1 MLKEEI
7 IRSDFLARGMRAT
20 ALLLCLLMISV
31 AFSGC
36 FGNVDED
43 PDVEIMVSEDQ
54 SLTATR
60 GQIYTLGV
68 ESNVPYTVHRPHGT
82 FFVDEFGVLRDA
94 MNMTYDVSITEV
106 ELLVLDTEL
115 ASFEISVTAGDYI
128 WNQTLE
134 IVNSESMMLVD
145 GRRAYDTID
154 MLTSQYNNRWCATAS
169 AGPVSNHE
177 SGAAYEAAAEAMADN
192 MWEMGFDFVEVT
204 RYEDDPA
211 QLNVVGYN
219 WGRVN
224 PDEYIVIGGHFDI
237 AYALTPPSGGT
248 NEGANDDTSGS
259 TVSLEMAQA
268 LAQMEFDHTVVA
280 ALWACEEEGLL
291 GSRAYVDHLPENV
304 SVRAYMNFDMVAL
317 NYPIVPPSEPI
328 IGPGGEIFSA
338 TKYDWTISIAGAN
351 DSNMNRM
358 YDWVSITI
366 DEDLAYQPTAGN
378 PITWQIAESCASD
391 HCSFFSAGYPT
402 FNFFSP
408 GGDIS
413 FWQEWHSPSDTL
425 EFMTAKAGGEE
436 GMASGFN
443 SLVWTALD
451 LFVRVDNAEDF
462 YGNWY
467 TAEEG

>member
-1 MLKEEI
+1 VRRRK
-7 IRSDFLARGMRAT
+7 GMRAT
-20 ALLLCLLMISV
+20 AVLLGLLMFSV

-36 FGNVDED
+36 FGNLDDSD
-43 PDVEIMVSEDQ
+43 PAPNLSIPEELNSN
-54 SLTATR
+54 TATR
-60 GQIYTLGV
+60 GQIYTMTIQ
-68 ESNVPYTVHRPHGT
+68 SNVDYTVHRANGT
-82 FFVDEFGVLRDA
+82 FFVDEFGVFRDA
-94 MNMTYDVSITEV
+94 MEMTFDQSIEEV
-106 ELLVLDTEL
+106 KLLIMDTEL
-115 ASFEISVTAGDYI
+115 PSIDLMITAGDEM
-128 WNQTLE
+128 WNGTIELTDSDE
-134 IVNSESMMLVD
+134 MMIVD

-154 MLTSQYNNRWCATAS
+154 MLTTSYNNRWCASAS
-169 AGPVSNHE
+169 VHE
-177 SGAAYEAAAEAMADN
+177 GGAAYEAAAEAMADN
-192 MWEMGFDFVEVT
+192 MWSMGFDFVEVT
-204 RYEDDPA
+204 RYDDDPD

-268 LAQMEFDHTVVA
+268 LAQLEFDHTVVA

-304 SVRAYMNFDMVAL
+304 TVRAYMNFDMVAL
-317 NYPIVPPSEPI
+317 NYPITPHSEPL

-351 DSNMNRM
+351 DSNMERM
-358 YDWVSITI
+358 HDWVGMTI
-366 DEDLAYQPTAGN
+366 ENDLAYQPTAGN

-391 HCSFFSAGYPT
+391 HCSFFSAGFPT

-425 EFMTAKAGGEE
+425 EFMTAKAGGEA

-443 SLVWTALD
+443 SLVGTSLD
-451 LFVRVDNAEDF
+451 LFIRVDNAENF
-462 YGNWY
+462 QGTW
-467 TAEEG
+467 AE

>member
-1 MLKEEI
+1 M
-7 IRSDFLARGMRAT
+7 F
-20 ALLLCLLMISV
+20 SV

-36 FGNVDED
+36 FGNLDD
-43 PDVEIMVSEDQ
+43 SEPAPNL
-54 SLTATR
+54 SIPEELNSNTATR
-60 GQIYTLGV
+60 GQIYTMTIQ
-68 ESNVPYTVHRPHGT
+68 SNVDYTVHRANGT
-82 FFVDEFGVLRDA
+82 FFVDEFGVFRDA
-94 MNMTYDVSITEV
+94 MEMTFDQSIEEV
-106 ELLVLDTEL
+106 KLLIMDTEL
-115 ASFEISVTAGDYI
+115 PSIDLMITAGDEM
-128 WNQTLE
+128 WNGTIELTDSDE
-134 IVNSESMMLVD
+134 MMIVD

-154 MLTSQYNNRWCATAS
+154 MLTTSYNNRWCASAS
-169 AGPVSNHE
+169 VHE
-177 SGAAYEAAAEAMADN
+177 GGAAYEAAAEAMADN
-192 MWEMGFDFVEVT
+192 MWSMGFDFVEVT
-204 RYEDDPA
+204 RYDDDPD

-268 LAQMEFDHTVVA
+268 LAQLEFDHTVVA

-304 SVRAYMNFDMVAL
+304 TVRAYMNFDMVAL
-317 NYPIVPPSEPI
+317 NYPITPHSEPL

-351 DSNMNRM
+351 DSNMERM
-358 YDWVSITI
+358 HEWVGMTI
-366 DEDLAYQPTAGN
+366 ENDLAYQPTAGN

-391 HCSFFSAGYPT
+391 HCSFFSAGFPT

-425 EFMTAKAGGEE
+425 EFMTAKAGGQA

-443 SLVWTALD
+443 SLVWTSLD
-451 LFVRVDNAEDF
+451 LFIRVDNAENF
-462 YGNWY
+462 QGNW
-467 TAEEG
+467 AED

>member
-1 MLKEEI
+1 ML
-7 IRSDFLARGMRAT
+7 G
-20 ALLLCLLMISV
+20 LLMFSV

-36 FGNVDED
+36 FGNMDD
-43 PDVEIMVSEDQ
+43 SEPAANL
-54 SLTATR
+54 SIPEELNSNTAPR
-60 GQIYTLGV
+60 GQIYTMTI
-68 ESNVPYTVHRPHGT
+68 ESNVDYTVHRANGT
-82 FFVDEFGVLRDA
+82 FFVDEFGVFRDA
-94 MNMTYDVSITEV
+94 MNMTFDSSIEEV
-106 ELLVLDTEL
+106 KLLIMDTESSSIDL
-115 ASFEISVTAGDYI
+115 IVTAGDEM
-128 WNQTLE
+128 WNGTIELTDSDE
-134 IVNSESMMLVD
+134 MMIVD

-154 MLTSQYNNRWCATAS
+154 MLTSQYNNRWCAS
-169 AGPVSNHE
+169 AGPGGVNHE
-177 SGAAYEAAAEAMADN
+177 GGAAYEAAAEAMADE

-204 RYEDDPA
+204 RYDDDPD

-237 AYALTPPSGGT
+237 AYAFTPPSGGT

-259 TVSLEMAQA
+259 TVSLEMAPA
-268 LAQMEFDHTVVA
+268 LAQLEFDHTVVA
-280 ALWACEEEGLL
+280 GLRACEEEGLL

-304 SVRAYMNFDMVAL
+304 TVRAYMNFDMVAL
-317 NYPIVPPSEPI
+317 NYPITPPSEPL

-338 TKYDWTISIAGAN
+338 SKYDWTISIAGAN
-351 DSNMNRM
+351 DSNMERM
-358 YDWVSITI
+358 HDRVGTTI
-366 DEDLAYQPTAGN
+366 EDDLAYQPTVGN
-378 PITWQIAESCASD
+378 PITWQFAESCASD

-425 EFMTAKAGGEE
+425 EFMTAKAGGQT

-451 LFVRVDNAEDF
+451 LFIRVDNAENF
-462 YGNWY
+462 QGTW
-467 TAEEG
+467 AE

>member
-1 MLKEEI
+1 M
-7 IRSDFLARGMRAT
+7 F
-20 ALLLCLLMISV
+20 SV

-36 FGNVDED
+36 FGNLDD
-43 PDVEIMVSEDQ
+43 SEPAPNL
-54 SLTATR
+54 SIPEELNSNTATR
-60 GQIYTLGV
+60 GQIYTMTIQ
-68 ESNVPYTVHRPHGT
+68 SNVDYTIHRANGT
-82 FFVDEFGVLRDA
+82 FFVDEFGVFRDA
-94 MNMTYDVSITEV
+94 MEMTFDQSIEEV
-106 ELLVLDTEL
+106 KLLIMDTEL
-115 ASFEISVTAGDYI
+115 PSIDLMITAGDEM
-128 WNQTLE
+128 WNGTIELTDSDE
-134 IVNSESMMLVD
+134 MMIVD

-154 MLTSQYNNRWCATAS
+154 MLTTSYNNRWCASAS
-169 AGPVSNHE
+169 VHE
-177 SGAAYEAAAEAMADN
+177 GGAAYEAAAEAMADN
-192 MWEMGFDFVEVT
+192 MWSMGFDFVEVT
-204 RYEDDPA
+204 RYDDDPD

-237 AYALTPPSGGT
+237 AYAMTPPSGGT

-268 LAQMEFDHTVVA
+268 LAQLEFDHTVVA

-304 SVRAYMNFDMVAL
+304 TVRAYMNFDMVAL
-317 NYPIVPPSEPI
+317 NYPITPHSEPL

-351 DSNMNRM
+351 DSNMERM
-358 YDWVSITI
+358 HDWVGMTI
-366 DEDLAYQPTAGN
+366 ENDLAYQPTAGN

-391 HCSFFSAGYPT
+391 HCSFFSAGFPT

-425 EFMTAKAGGEE
+425 EFMTAKAGGEA

-443 SLVWTALD
+443 SLVWTSLD
-451 LFVRVDNAEDF
+451 LFIRVDNAENF
-462 YGNWY
+462 QGTW
-467 TAEEG
+467 AE